1 MKGIIRGYF
10 LLFTPI
16 LVLVLVGGYLLGDA
30 LIEREL
36 YRVRSDESTFLS
48 LASGRLDDELAV
60 PLRHV
65 RSMSEEPILLEA
77 AGRNERDNIAAQ
89 FTVLM
94 NRNPDYAQVRW
105 LAPDGMELVRFNRQ
119 GQHLQ
124 RVPDDQ
130 LQNKKD
136 RYYFRD
142 AMVLPWERIYVS
154 PLDLNVEQG
163 VIDRPFNPMI
173 RIAKRLRLGDR
184 DLGLLLINVQ
194 AGRML
199 KVFANSSGRAAD
211 HTMLLNQDGYWLRS
225 PDPAQEWGFMLER
238 PDLTLKQF
246 SPQAWQAFLGA
257 SSGQV
262 ELADGLWS
270 WTTLYPALNHDQ
282 LAWKA
287 ASMVP
292 RSELLA
298 IRTHIWGIIS
308 ATCAILLLLFGAA
321 VASLVLSR
329 HREQLAQQEAAR
341 LARVKGDFIANMS
354 HEIRTPMNAIMGLAY
369 LLEQG
374 GLDDGQRALVRK
386 IHQAGQALLGIIN
399 DILDFSKIESGRLE
413 LEQVPFSLEEVLDH
427 VAAIMSTCV
436 GNKHLELV
444 VSSAPEQAAHLVGD
458 ALRLEQIL
466 LNLTGNAIKFTERG
480 EVEVKVELEAEQDG
494 MATLLFR
501 VRDTGIGI
509 PPEQQANIFNAFS
522 QADSSTSRRFGGTGL
537 GLTISRRLVNL
548 MGGDIGVTS
557 ELGKGSEFWFR
568 VRLEQVERPEA
579 FHERLQH
586 VSLLIADDNQVTRD
600 TLSMTVGSLGWQSR
614 VVESGEQ
621 ALHHLLRQGERFD
634 VILLDWIMPGMD
646 GLETCVAIRRAF
658 EQQDRSPIIIMATA
672 YSQEEL
678 MRRPGSEQVDLVLH
692 KPVTGSSLYNAVAR
706 LIHEKREHVDL
717 LESGQRLPGV
727 HILLVDDSDI
737 NLEVATRLLQREG
750 AEVITAID
758 GERALACL
766 ADSAQRIDLVLM
778 DVQMPVMDGY
788 EATRRLRQLP
798 GHKETP
804 VLALTAGVFKDQREA
819 ALASGMNDFIAKPLD
834 VEQLIA
840 TLLRYLPDSVV
851 PLTISDAPPAVEPV
865 AGIDIDTGLR
875 NWGEASVYL
884 KYLRRFR
891 DDYMTVG
898 TVLPDYIA
906 QHETDAAASLTHKL
920 KGVAGSLSLTDVARI
935 SAELNEA
942 IEQGGDTSQLMAPFL
957 EALERAQQAIDLYAG
972 REPGAVSSPLAQGEA
987 QEVCLH
993 ALREALMSE
1002 DLELIE
1008 PALGQAKS
1016 YLPVEL
1022 VREISAALELFDIQL
1037 ATCKLEGYLDN
1048 REAPGS

>member
-119 GQHLQ
+119 GRHLR

-142 AMVLPWERIYVS
+142 AMALPWERIYVS

-238 PDLTLKQF
+238 PDLTLKQY

-329 HREQLAQQEAAR
+329 HREQLAQQEAA
-341 LARVKGDFIANMS
+341 
-354 HEIRTPMNAIMGLAY
+354 
-369 LLEQG
+369 
-374 GLDDGQRALVRK
+374 
-386 IHQAGQALLGIIN
+386 
-399 DILDFSKIESGRLE
+399 
-413 LEQVPFSLEEVLDH
+413 
-427 VAAIMSTCV
+427 
-436 GNKHLELV
+436 
-444 VSSAPEQAAHLVGD
+444 
-458 ALRLEQIL
+458 
-466 LNLTGNAIKFTERG
+466 
-480 EVEVKVELEAEQDG
+480 
-494 MATLLFR
+494 
-501 VRDTGIGI
+501 
-509 PPEQQANIFNAFS
+509 
-522 QADSSTSRRFGGTGL
+522 
-537 GLTISRRLVNL
+537 
-548 MGGDIGVTS
+548 
-557 ELGKGSEFWFR
+557 
-568 VRLEQVERPEA
+568 
-579 FHERLQH
+579 
-586 VSLLIADDNQVTRD
+586 
-600 TLSMTVGSLGWQSR
+600 
-614 VVESGEQ
+614 
-621 ALHHLLRQGERFD
+621 
-634 VILLDWIMPGMD
+634 
-646 GLETCVAIRRAF
+646 
-658 EQQDRSPIIIMATA
+658 
-672 YSQEEL
+672 
-678 MRRPGSEQVDLVLH
+678 
-692 KPVTGSSLYNAVAR
+692 
-706 LIHEKREHVDL
+706 
-717 LESGQRLPGV
+717 
-727 HILLVDDSDI
+727 
-737 NLEVATRLLQREG
+737 
-750 AEVITAID
+750 
-758 GERALACL
+758 
-766 ADSAQRIDLVLM
+766 
-778 DVQMPVMDGY
+778 
-788 EATRRLRQLP
+788 
-798 GHKETP
+798 
-804 VLALTAGVFKDQREA
+804 
-819 ALASGMNDFIAKPLD
+819 
-834 VEQLIA
+834 
-840 TLLRYLPDSVV
+840 
-851 PLTISDAPPAVEPV
+851 
-865 AGIDIDTGLR
+865 
-875 NWGEASVYL
+875 
-884 KYLRRFR
+884 
-891 DDYMTVG
+891 
-898 TVLPDYIA
+898 
-906 QHETDAAASLTHKL
+906 
-920 KGVAGSLSLTDVARI
+920 
-935 SAELNEA
+935 
-942 IEQGGDTSQLMAPFL
+942 
-957 EALERAQQAIDLYAG
+957 
-972 REPGAVSSPLAQGEA
+972 
-987 QEVCLH
+987 
-993 ALREALMSE
+993 
-1002 DLELIE
+1002 
-1008 PALGQAKS
+1008 
-1016 YLPVEL
+1016 
-1022 VREISAALELFDIQL
+1022 
-1037 ATCKLEGYLDN
+1037 
-1048 REAPGS
+1048 